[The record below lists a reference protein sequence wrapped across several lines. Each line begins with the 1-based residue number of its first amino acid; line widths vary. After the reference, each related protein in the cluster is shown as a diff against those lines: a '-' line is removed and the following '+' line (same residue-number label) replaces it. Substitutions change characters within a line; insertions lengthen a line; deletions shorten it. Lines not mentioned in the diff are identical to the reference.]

1 MRDAIRAYKR
11 LKPREKLPHPMQQ
24 MLDNHEHLYWT
35 VYFAGVASGVGI
47 CMYVLKWL
55 GRLC

>member
-1 MRDAIRAYKR
+1 MRKR
-11 LKPREKLPHPMQQ
+11 LTPRAELPHPMQQ